1 VKGGPVS
8 CIFAIGDV
16 LVVVRESN
24 LGGFREGGIALLD
37 GNFTGK
43 VGGGGGGGVVGH
55 TRKLARD
62 SDNATKK
69 MFFFD
74 VFFLD
79 FSQLIERE
87 ELTPIGPRRGRGDVS
102 FLFPMTYNGSGNV
115 VMLCTMCHTTTSVVV
130 KHTALATMS
139 CSSSLMRRIP
149 PLPRFPLRLLVRSQV
164 AHSWGSCCPLLL
176 SSLPMYPCDHIEER
190 CRVDHRVTSL

>member
-1 VKGGPVS
+1 MRGGLGGTQVIESQELTPIGPLRGRRDVSFTATLLDEWRSEVAATAIHPVLVGILPAGVEIPILWIILALVKGGPVS
-8 CIFAIGDV
+8 CIITIGNV
-16 LVVVRESN
+16 LVVVRERK

-43 VGGGGGGGVVGH
+43 VGGGGGGEVVGH
-55 TRKLARD
+55 ARKVARY

-102 FLFPMTYNGSGNV
+102 F
-115 VMLCTMCHTTTSVVV
+115 
-130 KHTALATMS
+130 
-139 CSSSLMRRIP
+139 
-149 PLPRFPLRLLVRSQV
+149 
-164 AHSWGSCCPLLL
+164 
-176 SSLPMYPCDHIEER
+176 
-190 CRVDHRVTSL
+190 